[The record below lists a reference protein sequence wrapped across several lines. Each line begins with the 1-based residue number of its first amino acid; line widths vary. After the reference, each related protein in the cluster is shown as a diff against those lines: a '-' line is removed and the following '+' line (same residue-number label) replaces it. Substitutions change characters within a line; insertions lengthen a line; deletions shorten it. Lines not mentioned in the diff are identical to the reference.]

1 MDVTC
6 ANYEIFAGCA
16 KLSQHMN
23 LVGFDSIPVDSS
35 RNKHVLLVPVLI
47 LDLTDNEAQTCLK
60 QHITATK
67 PGAIHLALPCGT
79 GSCARDKPLPKSPSG
94 SQSTETTSRRP
105 PCPIGLPGLG
115 PRDQARVAASNI
127 LASFVVD
134 IIQDAMETGCFVSVE
149 NPLNSWMWLV
159 IEHYVHIRRNDSLK
173 TFFQQMISVV
183 FNHCAHGGLRPKKTK
198 LLCTHRFVNSLQAEC
213 PGESSDHV
221 HLPYAIRF
229 DGHRCNFDTAIESEY
244 PELLCRRIAQC
255 LKNAFGNKYAFK
267 TPTNSAL
274 SGVKQ
279 TKKHTSLIPEFHHIA
294 KSKPADKPCKLL
306 NSPIPG
312 GEDGESCKFG
322 VYHSPQQFIKLAERL
337 SHPFDKQ
344 FVIPD
349 ILRLNIFNLLTKGIG
364 FVADV
369 RTKSANLI
377 NKFSQELRWE
387 EARYHASLPHH
398 AQKVLKGKNVLLF
411 KKLLEDNGFEDISAV
426 DMMTGVKLVGMPD
439 TSPLFESKFVPATTT
454 SDYLLASSK
463 WLRKKIQAR
472 DVHADD
478 PELSRTLWE
487 TSLSEV
493 DLGFLEGHFESVRE
507 VQKVVEHDTFVCS
520 RRFVI
525 MQGSKRRDI
534 DDLRESCINEA
545 FTIVDRLCLHDID
558 FVASMLAFLAN
569 SMSNGSGVSMDLQD
583 GRVLSGKLHRDFSSG
598 LQWHGKCLDLAKAKA
613 HKQIPVS
620 ACSRRFGVLLLH
632 HPDDKLPRYFVT
644 RSLPCGARAR
654 VYALNR
660 LSRGL
665 WFLMA
670 KLCHVVLG
678 CFYDDLPIVEPS
690 ISSVLATQSVQ
701 HLLEALGWLY
711 AKDPSKDKPFDE
723 EFDVLGVRINTSNLH
738 SGVFTLANKPSRVDK
753 VLQMVNDIKTCGIVD
768 KKKAQVTAC

>member
-1 MDVTC
+1 MHQFSNKSIPDLIQPNQAVF
-6 ANYEIFAGCA
+6 YEIFAGCA
-16 KLSQHMN
+16 KLSQQMN
-23 LVGFDSIPVDSS
+23 LAGFESIPVHSS
-35 RNKHVLLVPVLI
+35 YNKHVPLVPVLI

-60 QHITATK
+60 QHIAATR

-79 GSCARDKPLPKSPSG
+79 GSRARERPLPKYLTDQGAKTPQPLRSG
-94 SQSTETTSRRP
+94 RHVL
-105 PCPIGLPGLG
+105 GVPGLG
-115 PRDQARVAASNI
+115 PRDQARVASSNI

-134 IIQDAMETGCFVSVE
+134 IIQYSMETGCFVSIE

-159 IEHYVHIRRNDSLK
+159 IEHYVHTRQNASPKR
-173 TFFQQMISVV
+173 FFQQMVSVV
-183 FNHCAHGGLRPKKTK
+183 FNHCAHGGLRPKRTQF
-198 LLCTHRFVNSLQAEC
+198 LCTHHYVDRLQAEC

-229 DGHRCNFDTAIESEY
+229 GGHRCNFDTAIESEY
-244 PELLCRRIAQC
+244 PELLCKRIAQC
-255 LKNAFGNKYAFK
+255 LKNALAGKYAFK

-279 TKKHTSLIPEFHHIA
+279 TKKHASLIPEFHHIA
-294 KSKPADKPCKLL
+294 KSKPVDKPCKLL
-306 NSPIPG
+306 HSPLQG
-312 GEDGESCKFG
+312 GETGESCRYG
-322 VYHSPQQFIKLAERL
+322 VYHSPQQFVKLAENL

-349 ILRLNIFNLLTKGIG
+349 ILRLNIFNLLTKGIS

-369 RTKSANLI
+369 RTKSAKLI
-377 NKFSQELRWE
+377 NKLSQELRCE

-426 DMMTGVKLVGMPD
+426 DMMAGVKLVGMPD
-439 TSPLFESKFVPATTT
+439 KFPLFESKFVPATTT

-478 PELSRTLWE
+478 PELSKTLWE

-493 DLGFLEGHFESVRE
+493 DLGFLEGPFESGKE
-507 VQKVVEHDTFVCS
+507 VQKIVDNDTFVCS

-525 MQGSKRRDI
+525 IQGSKPRVI

-569 SMSNGSGVSMDLQD
+569 TISDGVGVSMNLQD
-583 GRVLSGKLHRDFSSG
+583 GRSLSGKLHQDFQPNSNG
-598 LQWHGKCLDLAKAKA
+598 M
-613 HKQIPVS
+613 V
-620 ACSRRFGVLLLH
+620 
-632 HPDDKLPRYFVT
+632 
-644 RSLPCGARAR
+644 
-654 VYALNR
+654 
-660 LSRGL
+660 
-665 WFLMA
+665 
-670 KLCHVVLG
+670 
-678 CFYDDLPIVEPS
+678 
-690 ISSVLATQSVQ
+690 SVLT
-701 HLLEALGWLY
+701 
-711 AKDPSKDKPFDE
+711 
-723 EFDVLGVRINTSNLH
+723 
-738 SGVFTLANKPSRVDK
+738 
-753 VLQMVNDIKTCGIVD
+753 
-768 KKKAQVTAC
+768 